1 MRCADFERRLHRLL
15 DQREIP
21 SEDSQLNRHAHRCPE
36 CRETLAAC
44 GRMIDGLNLME
55 LPVPGDDFPLRVVR
69 QTQIGRPS
77 LAASRRFNAAWA
89 AIAVTL
95 ALALLLPFAWRKD
108 RTESAAASGPTL
120 ARLED
125 GTDHTSP
132 KRQQGDDRHPNPPQ
146 ETAQPSS
153 LDLDQQQP
161 LVLLRSWTASWSGRW
176 NPVDG
181 LSEGLTPIMTPLSVA
196 VEEIRRTIPLGQ
208 TDGPT
213 TPSADSVRNRAN
225 RDKPPIA

>member
-1 MRCADFERRLHRLL
+1 MQCEQFEQRLHRLL
-15 DQREIP
+15 DRRETP
-21 SEDSQLNRHAHRCPE
+21 SEDSRLNRHAERCAR

-44 GRMIDGLNLME
+44 GRVLDGLNLME
-55 LPVPGDDFPLRVVR
+55 LPVPGDDFLRRVVR
-69 QTQIGRPS
+69 RTQVARPS
-77 LAASRRFNAAWA
+77 LAASRRFHGAWA
-89 AIAVTL
+89 AVAVTL
-95 ALALLLPFAWRKD
+95 ALALLLSFAWRKD
-108 RTESAAASGPTL
+108 RSESPAASAPMVAQMAQPSTSSADEAGTNPTN
-120 ARLED
+120 
-125 GTDHTSP
+125 P
-132 KRQQGDDRHPNPPQ
+132 KRRQ
-146 ETAQPSS
+146 ETAPPSS

-225 RDKPPIA
+225 RDQPPVA

>member
-1 MRCADFERRLHRLL
+1 MRCADFEKRLHRLL

-95 ALALLLPFAWRKD
+95 ALALLLPFACAK
-108 RTESAAASGPTL
+108 T
-120 ARLED
+120 ARSRL
-125 GTDHTSP
+125 
-132 KRQQGDDRHPNPPQ
+132 PPP
-146 ETAQPSS
+146 ARR
-153 LDLDQQQP
+153 
-161 LVLLRSWTASWSGRW
+161 LRGSMA
-176 NPVDG
+176 
-181 LSEGLTPIMTPLSVA
+181 
-196 VEEIRRTIPLGQ
+196 
-208 TDGPT
+208 PT
-213 TPSADSVRNRAN
+213 TPARSRSKGTTVTRTRRKKLPSHPRSTSISNSRSSCCAAGQRPGPAAGTPSMVCRKA
-225 RDKPPIA
+225 